1 MDVFLTEATVKAT
14 LEEAMD
20 PGEVLEAMARG
31 TDLLGR
37 PHFAGKTDKR
47 GILLRLSK
55 DFEVKERQYIPLTKL
70 DKKLKRF
77 ALVKGLFLSPPGE
90 TAFRTD
96 KEDALFASEQEALKE
111 YLEPEDSFVTLG
123 MGRDPG
129 LGSETF
135 YFVAFTNS
143 RLILARLSGKREV
156 EATDVIPLDALES
169 FEMKHNGNPV
179 PIDRPAI
186 ASQDQTLFLKYKS
199 GRERKVLITDMF
211 GHRREDA
218 PD

>member
-20 PGEVLEAMARG
+20 PGEELEATARG

-55 DFEVKERQYIPLTKL
+55 DFEVKERQYIPLNKL

-77 ALVKGLFLSPPGE
+77 ALVKGLILAPPGE
-90 TAFRTD
+90 TAFRSD
-96 KEDALFASEQEALKE
+96 KEDALFASEKETLKE
-111 YLEPEDSFVTLG
+111 YLEPDDSFVTLG

-129 LGSETF
+129 LGSEMF
-135 YFVAFTNS
+135 YYIAFTNS
-143 RLILARLSGKREV
+143 RLILARISGNRKV
-156 EATDVIPLDALES
+156 EATDVIPLDALDS
-169 FEMKHNGNPV
+169 FEMKHNGNQV

-186 ASQDQTLFLKYKS
+186 ASQDQILYIQYKS